1 MEARDLADITDRH
14 DSAESTDPAEP
25 NDPIEPMDAMQ
36 PMEPT
41 DSADPTEPIEST
53 EPRLPMDRI
62 ELVEP
67 MDRIER
73 SDAMPHDP
81 PPPPASAT
89 GGGPV
94 RLAPRVTAP
103 APSGRDRPVSMGRV
117 LVGSAIAVG
126 LVMALGA
133 AMFPVRSHLS
143 IATTALVLVIPVVV
157 GVAVGGFV
165 TGSVGV
171 VCGFLVYDWVFIPP
185 YYTLSVGASENW
197 VALGV
202 YVVVMLVVARVVARL
217 DVARTEAQRRARDVR
232 RLFDMSELLVGEQ
245 SLPELVQS
253 TVMSMRVA
261 FDLAGVA
268 LLLPVDDRLRL
279 VASSGEPLSEAEV
292 ARLSTRDGGPVTME
306 PALAGPGDVR
316 AMALTVSGRPTG
328 LLALRGLS
336 TAAPDRELLRAFAN
350 HLALALERAQL
361 REQAVRAA
369 FLEEVDRARR
379 SLVGAVSHDLRT
391 PLSTIKLSASTLLDP
406 DADLS
411 DGDAKELLRLVDEQ
425 ADRLDRLVANLLDMT
440 RIQAGALELRREPT
454 PFAGL
459 ITAAVEI
466 LGPTVAAGRVTV
478 AVPDDLPAVDVDPIL
493 IRQVL
498 VNLVDN
504 AARYSPEDEPVDV
517 TMRATTRNRVEVAVM
532 DRGPGVPA
540 GDRVEIFQMANRREA
555 GGRGGLGLGIAAAF
569 LDAHGERI
577 WVEDRPGGG
586 ARFVFTLPAAP
597 PATVEPGPAK
607 EPSTATEPP
616 AATEPPTAA
625 EPTTAPEAHPSSG
638 PA

>member
-14 DSAESTDPAEP
+14 DSAESTDPADP
-25 NDPIEPMDAMQ
+25 KHPIEPMDAKQ

-41 DSADPTEPIEST
+41 DSADPTDPIEST
-53 EPRLPMDRI
+53 EPRLPIDRI

-73 SDAMPHDP
+73 WDAMAHDP
-81 PPPPASAT
+81 PGQAAAAT
-89 GGGPV
+89 GAGSPDSADHVPGLSVGG
-94 RLAPRVTAP
+94 RH
-103 APSGRDRPVSMGRV
+103 RPVSVGRV
-117 LVGSAIAVG
+117 VLGSAIAVG
-126 LVMALGA
+126 LVVALGA

-165 TGSVGV
+165 AGSVGV
-171 VCGFLVYDWVFIPP
+171 VSGFVVYDWVFIPP
-185 YYTLSVGASENW
+185 YYTLSVGASQNW

-202 YVVVMLVVARVVARL
+202 YVVVMLVVAQVVARL
-217 DVARTEAQRRARDVR
+217 DVARAEAQRRARDLR

-245 SLPELVQS
+245 SLTELVRS
-253 TVMSMRVA
+253 TVVSMRVA

-268 LLLPVDDRLRL
+268 LLLPMDDRLQL

-292 ARLSTRDGGPVTME
+292 TRLSTPAGGPVSMGS
-306 PALAGPGDVR
+306 ALAGPGDVR
-316 AMALTVSGRPTG
+316 AVALTVSGRPTG

-336 TAAPDRELLRAFAN
+336 VVAADRDLLRAFAN

-369 FLEEVDRARR
+369 FLEEVDRGRR

-391 PLSTIKLSASTLLDP
+391 PLSTIKLATSTLLDP
-406 DADLS
+406 DADVS
-411 DGDAKELLRLVDEQ
+411 DADAGELLRLVDQQ

-440 RIQAGALELRREPT
+440 RIQAGALEVRRERAPLADLV
-454 PFAGL
+454 AGAL
-459 ITAAVEI
+459 EI
-466 LGPTVAAGRVTV
+466 LGPSLAPGRVTV
-478 AVPDDLPAVDVDPIL
+478 FIPDDLPAVEADPIL

-498 VNLVDN
+498 VNLIDN
-504 AARYSPEDEPVDV
+504 AARYSPEDGPVVV
-517 TMRATTRNRVEVAVM
+517 TATAPGADRVEVAVE

-540 GDRVEIFQMANRREA
+540 GERAGIFQMVNRREA

-569 LDAHGERI
+569 LEAHGERI
-577 WVEDRPGGG
+577 WVEERAGGG
-586 ARFVFTLPAAP
+586 ARFVFTL
-597 PATVEPGPAK
+597 
-607 EPSTATEPP
+607 TA
-616 AATEPPTAA
+616 
-625 EPTTAPEAHPSSG
+625 APEAASGLEPRPSSER
-638 PA
+638 A